1 MRKIVYFHGFAS
13 SGASGTVELLR
24 KAFLGTNQADRVTIV
39 APDIPVEP
47 AEALPFLKSL
57 VEKENPDL
65 VIGTSMGGM
74 YAQQMRGYERICVN
88 PSFAMSSLY
97 SRFHVGRYK
106 WLNPRRNG
114 ENEFHVY
121 KETIAAFREMEA
133 HQFDDIDEVERAFCH
148 GLFGDADEL
157 AGDNRKLFEAHYP
170 GMSHGYSGGHQLN
183 ADVVKDVLVPFVKG
197 IYENGIDA

>member
-1 MRKIVYFHGFAS
+1 MALRKILYLHGFGS

-24 KAFLGTNQADRVTIV
+24 KAFLGTSPVDRATVV

-47 AEALPFLKSL
+47 ADALPFLRAL
-57 VEKENPDL
+57 VESEKPSL

-74 YAQQMRGYERICVN
+74 YAQQLRGVERICVN

-97 SRFHVGRYK
+97 SRFHVGKYK
-106 WLNPRRNG
+106 WLNPRRDG
-114 ENEFHVY
+114 AREFHVY

-133 HQFDDIDEVERAFCH
+133 HQFDDLDDVERLFCH

-157 AGDNRKLFEAHYP
+157 AGDNRALFERHYP
-170 GMSHGYSGGHQLN
+170 GMSRVYSGGHQLN
-183 ADVVKDVLVPFVKG
+183 AEIVKDVLVPFVKSLG
-197 IYENGIDA
+197 V